1 MSSGRERRRE
11 DRIPFILE
19 VKCKDFGPSPLRI
32 SDLNRTGAFIDT
44 LVPIRIGSVIEL
56 GFQLHELEINVM
68 AEVRHCVPYI
78 GIGVQFLNLSADEQY
93 FISFVLAQQSVVH
106 ERMSE
111 SRPSG
116 YLTQSHIRP
125 F

>member
-1 MSSGRERRRE
+1 MSTGRERRRE
-11 DRIPFILE
+11 DRIPYILE
-19 VKCKDFGPSPLRI
+19 VKCKDFGPTPLRI
-32 SDLNRTGAFIDT
+32 SDLSRTGAFIDT
-44 LVPIRIGSVIEL
+44 LVSIRSGSIIEL

-93 FISFVLAQQSVVH
+93 FISFVLAQQSILI

-111 SRPSG
+111 SPNAAYS
-116 YLTQSHIRP
+116 TQHQMRH

>member
-1 MSSGRERRRE
+1 MSTGRERRRE
-11 DRIPFILE
+11 DRIPYILE
-19 VKCKDFGPSPLRI
+19 VKCKDFGPTPLRI
-32 SDLNRTGAFIDT
+32 SDLSRTGAFIDT
-44 LVPIRIGSVIEL
+44 LLAVRIGSVIEL

-93 FISFVLAQQSVVH
+93 FLSFVLAQQSVH
-106 ERMSE
+106 FERMSE
-111 SRPSG
+111 SQHT
-116 YLTQSHIRP
+116 YATQNHMRQ

>member
-1 MSSGRERRRE
+1 MSTGKERRRE
-11 DRIPFILE
+11 DRIPYILE
-19 VKCKDFGPSPLRI
+19 VKCKDFGPTPLRI
-32 SDLNRTGAFIDT
+32 SDLSRTGAFIDT
-44 LVPIRIGSVIEL
+44 LLAVRIGSVIEL

-93 FISFVLAQQSVVH
+93 FLSFVLAQQSVQL

-111 SRPSG
+111 SQHT
-116 YLTQSHIRP
+116 YATQNQMRR